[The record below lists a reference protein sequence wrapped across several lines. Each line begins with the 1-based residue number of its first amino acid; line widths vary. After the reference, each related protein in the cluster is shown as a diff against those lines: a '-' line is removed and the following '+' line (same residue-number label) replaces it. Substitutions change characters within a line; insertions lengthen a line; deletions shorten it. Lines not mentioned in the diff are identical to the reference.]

1 MKKFNINW
9 EPIGKFAKTA
19 FEVVVYGALAAA
31 SIKYSESVTKTYST
45 TNTATTYS
53 DAVAAIMDSDM
64 YSHYKTDAIALLKR
78 DGTADYY
85 KAVARVVGDD
95 SMYSHY
101 KIDMIK
107 TLSEE

>member
-1 MKKFNINW
+1 MKKLNINW

-31 SIKYSESVTKTYST
+31 SIKYGESITKNYGI
-45 TNTATTYS
+45 NAVTTYG
-53 DAVAAIMDSDM
+53 DAVEAIMDSDM
-64 YSHYKTDAIALLKR
+64 YSSYKTEAIALLKR

-85 KAVARVVGDD
+85 RAIARVVGDD
-95 SMYSHY
+95 TMYSSY
-101 KIDMIK
+101 KLDMIK

>member
-1 MKKFNINW
+1 
-9 EPIGKFAKTA
+9 
-19 FEVVVYGALAAA
+19 
-31 SIKYSESVTKTYST
+31 
-45 TNTATTYS
+45 
-53 DAVAAIMDSDM
+53 MDSDM